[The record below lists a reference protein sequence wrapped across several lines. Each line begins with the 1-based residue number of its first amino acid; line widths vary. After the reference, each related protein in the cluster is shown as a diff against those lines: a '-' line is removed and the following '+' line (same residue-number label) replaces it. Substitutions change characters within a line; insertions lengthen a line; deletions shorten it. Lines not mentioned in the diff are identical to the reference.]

1 MKWLRAIRHVGREV
15 RDYFASEHVRAFPFV
30 TPLRTYDRTKLRAD
44 LRASLGVTMLGVP
57 QSIAYAS
64 IANLPIVYGIICCA
78 VACAVA
84 PLFSGSRHTIIGPTN
99 ASALMLFSFS
109 SMHPEMNGRWG
120 DLLPLLVMMSG
131 LFAVLGAVFR
141 IADLLQY
148 VSRSVLVGYISGAA
162 VLIIANQTK
171 PWLGLG
177 GLIDPQAA
185 STFLGLLVELVKAL
199 PHAGLG
205 PFLIGA
211 ATIALFFGLKRFR
224 PKWPV
229 FAITLVVSSAVFGPL
244 VRAEIGPFA
253 GVSTYTTFSFSDLM
267 PNMPN
272 LLRTGVFSDIAELLG
287 VAIALAFLS
296 SLETTLMSKT
306 ISSRSGDRPDPNQ
319 DMYSVGMANVA
330 TALAGGMPASGS
342 PNRSMLNFESGART
356 RFAALFAGVFTLGLA
371 LLIAA
376 SVGWGLPL
384 IDFLPK
390 PALAGL
396 VIAVSLSLFNP
407 RQIRIC
413 MRSTGDDAAVLLITF
428 LSTLL
433 APLYVA
439 IFIGVAVSVSLFLRR
454 ASKPHLVEYE
464 FNDEG
469 ELREKGEKRER
480 PIPAISI
487 VHVEGDLFFG
497 AAELFRTQ
505 IQRTVSDPAIRVII
519 LRLKNA
525 RHLDATSVMAL
536 EDLIKFMRAKGLH
549 LIVSGAPREVYRV
562 LKESG
567 VLQTLQEG
575 CRREEG
581 ETNLFIGNP
590 HNPNLSTRDALLRA
604 QELLGTKKADI
615 RIFYD
620 PRHSKSESS

>member
-1 MKWLRAIRHVGREV
+1 MKWFRAIHHAGREV
-15 RDYFASEHVRAFPFV
+15 KRYFATERVSAFPFV
-30 TPLRTYDRTKLRAD
+30 ASLKSYQVSDFRAD
-44 LRASLGVTMLGVP
+44 FRASLGVTLLGVP

-64 IANLPIVYGIICCA
+64 IAGLPIVYGIISCA

-84 PLFSGSRHTIIGPTN
+84 PLFSGSRHTVIGPTN
-99 ASALMLFSFS
+99 ASALMLFSFA
-109 SMHPEMNGRWG
+109 SMHPEMEGRWG
-120 DLLPLLVMMSG
+120 DLLPLLVAMAG
-131 LFAVLGAVFR
+131 IFAVLGALFR

-162 VLIIANQTK
+162 VLIIANQLK
-171 PWLGLG
+171 PMLGLG
-177 GLIDPQAA
+177 ALIDPQASSSFA
-185 STFLGLLVELVKAL
+185 GLLVQLAKTI
-199 PHAGLG
+199 PQAGLG
-205 PFLIGA
+205 SLVIGA
-211 ATIALFFGLKRFR
+211 TTIVLFFVLKRFR
-224 PKWPV
+224 PRWPV
-229 FAITLVVSSAVFGPL
+229 FAITLVTASAVFGPL
-244 VRAEIGPFA
+244 VRSGTGIFA
-253 GVSTYTTFSFSDLM
+253 GVAAYTTFSFSDLAPTM
-267 PNMPN
+267 PD
-272 LLRTGVFSDIAELLG
+272 LIRADIFSDIAELLG
-287 VAIALAFLS
+287 VAIAIAFLS
-296 SLETTLMSKT
+296 SLETTLMSK
-306 ISSRSGDRPDPNQ
+306 SLGSLSGDRPDANQ

-330 TALAGGMPASGS
+330 TAVAGGMPASGS
-342 PNRSMLNFESGART
+342 PNRSMLNFASGART
-356 RFAALFAGVFTLGLA
+356 RFAAMYSGILTFGFA

-396 VIAVSLSLFNP
+396 VIAVSLSLFNR

-413 MRSTGDDAAVLLITF
+413 MRSTGDDAAVLVITF
-428 LSTLL
+428 VSTLL

-454 ASKPHLVEYE
+454 ASRPHLVEYE

-469 ELREKGEKRER
+469 ELREKGEKRSR
-480 PIPAISI
+480 PIPSISI

-505 IQRTVSDPAIRVII
+505 IQRTVSDPAIQVII

-536 EDLIKFMRAKGLH
+536 EDLIRYMRAKGLH
-549 LIVSGAPREVYRV
+549 LIISGAPKEVYRV
-562 LKESG
+562 LKDSG
-567 VLQTLQEG
+567 VLETLQQG
-575 CRREEG
+575 CKREEG

-620 PRHSKSESS
+620 PRHQKAES